1 MRKTNFFSGILL
13 GSMTLLCGCSAP
25 TQEVASTTNTTSS
38 GTNSSATD
46 INHSSTSGTGSSTGS
61 KSTIVGKPVSSSS
74 RKLTKT
80 APLVSP
86 LHQTYVLDDNVQY
99 AIDAVEK
106 SKYLGQTKKGRTAS
120 EGNLFFIV
128 KFRAKNNGTDPVNI
142 ATEAMQVKAVDSDAY
157 SPSGTGKEAVLING
171 GPKDLFESKLE
182 PGATKP
188 FLAIFDLPAMT
199 IDNGAE
205 FIIPSTK
212 RDSTDRWVVRL
223 DNSKRHH

>member
-1 MRKTNFFSGILL
+1 MQKTKFVTGILF

-25 TQEVASTTNTTSS
+25 TQQVASTTGTTASTDSKNSTDEKLPSS
-38 GTNSSATD
+38 KGVA
-46 INHSSTSGTGSSTGS
+46 
-61 KSTIVGKPVSSSS
+61 KS
-74 RKLTKT
+74 RKT

-86 LHQTYVLDDNVQY
+86 LHQTYVLDDNVEY

-128 KFRAKNNGTDPVNI
+128 KFRAKNNGTEPVNI
-142 ATEAMQVKAVDSDAY
+142 ITEAMQVKAVDSDAY
-157 SPSGTGKEAVLING
+157 SPSGPGKEAVLLNG

-182 PGATKP
+182 PGITKP
-188 FLAIFDLPAMT
+188 FLAIFDLPTMT

-205 FIIPSTK
+205 FVVPSTK
-212 RDSTDRWVVRL
+212 PDSTDRWVVRL